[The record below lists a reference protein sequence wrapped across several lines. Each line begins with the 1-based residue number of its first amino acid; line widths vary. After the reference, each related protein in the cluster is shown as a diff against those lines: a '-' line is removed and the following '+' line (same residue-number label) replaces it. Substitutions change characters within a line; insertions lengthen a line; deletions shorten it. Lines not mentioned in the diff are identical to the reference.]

1 MSAYDQACNY
11 TTGFNYMCIF
21 IVYVNLL
28 LQTNWKPLLTRER
41 GLQSSWVHHVS
52 VSTLVRP
59 SWSKTLRTEAQA
71 SIPSSSGS
79 RRQRKRPRLPLPPLL
94 SISRPWWAKSTGRSR
109 AITWKHVC
117 RAPRHA
123 AHKVPA
129 QEPALYSAVYTVHK
143 DLICTSVSSQWL
155 LFCFSKLTNVRN
167 PAFIIDYWTGLL
179 DTGLGAHGVRGQ

>member
-1 MSAYDQACNY
+1 MALEPGHTMKWACNY

-59 SWSKTLRTEAQA
+59 SWSKMLRTEAQA

-79 RRQRKRPRLPLPPLL
+79 RRRRKRPRLPLPPLL

-117 RAPRHA
+117 RAPHVMLHTKYQHRSQ
-123 AHKVPA
+123 PSIR
-129 QEPALYSAVYTVHK
+129 LYTLYIRIWFARQCHPS
-143 DLICTSVSSQWL
+143 DCCSVL
-155 LFCFSKLTNVRN
+155 AN
-167 PAFIIDYWTGLL
+167 
-179 DTGLGAHGVRGQ
+179 